1 LALRPVDTET
11 FYREVD
17 EELRRDQLMTLWER
31 YRKLVFAGVVLII
44 AAIGFFFWWQNHQEQ
59 EASKRSATL
68 LGAFDDISAG
78 KKTDAAAKLDGL
90 ARESDAGPRA
100 AAMLT
105 KAAVAIA
112 AEDLKGAAALF
123 RQVADDKDLPQPYRD
138 LAMVR
143 MTAVEYDG
151 LKPQVVVDRLKGLAV
166 KGNPW
171 FGSAGEMVAI
181 AYLRLNQPQQAAR
194 LLAEVAR
201 DKDAPESLRA
211 RADQMAVS
219 LGAEPAQLPG
229 ATQEGK

>member
-1 LALRPVDTET
+1 MRPVDTET

-17 EELRRDQLMTLWER
+17 EELRRDQLMGIWGR
-31 YRKLVFAGVVLII
+31 YRNLIIAGIVLVI

-59 EASKRSATL
+59 QAAKRSTTL

-78 KKTDAAAKLDGL
+78 KKTDAGAKLDGL
-90 ARESDAGPRA
+90 ASESDAGPRA
-100 AAMLT
+100 AALLT
-105 KAAVAIA
+105 KAAVAIS
-112 AEDLKGAAALF
+112 AEDMKGAAALY
-123 RQVADDKDLPQPYRD
+123 RQVADDKDLPQAYRD
-138 LAMVR
+138 LATVR
-143 MTAVEYDG
+143 MTAAEYDS
-151 LKPQVVVDRLKGLAV
+151 LPPQAVVDRLRGLAV

-181 AYLRLNQPQQAAR
+181 AYLKLNKPQQAAR
-194 LLAEVAR
+194 LFADMAR
-201 DKDAPESLRA
+201 DRDAPESLRA